1 MTSADPR
8 KAVQDFDSVLHAIQ
22 SETLEQCIAREC
34 NAFDSLAA
42 PFSDRIVLF
51 GAGPLGKGVC
61 EGLRQAGVEPLA
73 FADNN
78 PQRWGTE
85 VKGLRVL
92 SPADTMKQYGNSACF
107 VVTIYNGSPVRQQLK
122 DLGCERVVPFPAL
135 FWKHSEVFT
144 PTSGIDLPHRMRD
157 EIPSIKD
164 CYALLHDDAS
174 RRELI
179 QQISWRYW
187 LDYDLLSPGLPPQ
200 DTYFPLDL
208 FTPLPEEVFVDCGSF
223 DGDSI
228 RSFVSHWNGR
238 FLHAFAFE
246 PDPANRQALGKT
258 VRDLRI
264 EDRVST
270 MPFAVGDYDGPA
282 SFTFTSSASSHL
294 DHEAS
299 HATVECRRLDS
310 IQWSASPTF
319 IKMDIESA
327 EPLALR
333 GAKELLNRCQPILA
347 ICTYHRSTHLWEI
360 PSLIHSIA
368 PDYRIF
374 LRRYAEE
381 CWEGVCYAIPQN
393 RLKKA

>member
-8 KAVQDFDSVLHAIQ
+8 KAMQDFDTVLHGIV
-22 SETLEQCIAREC
+22 SETLEQCIARER
-34 NAFDSLAA
+34 NAFDRLAA
-42 PFSDRIVLF
+42 PFSDRIVLC

-61 EGLRQAGVEPLA
+61 DGLRQAAIEPIA

-78 PQRWGTE
+78 PRLWGTK
-85 VKGLRVL
+85 VRNLHVL
-92 SPADTMKQYGNSACF
+92 SPADALKQYGQSACF
-107 VVTIYNGSPVRQQLK
+107 VVTIYNGSTVRDQLNG
-122 DLGCERVVPFPAL
+122 LGCERVVPFPAL
-135 FWKHSEVFT
+135 FWKYSEVFT
-144 PTSGIDLPHRMRD
+144 PSSGIDLPHHLRD
-157 EIPSIKD
+157 EIPNIKA
-164 CYALLHDDAS
+164 CEALLHDDAS

-187 LDYDLLSPGLPPQ
+187 LDYDLLSPGLPPR

-208 FTPLPEEVFVDCGSF
+208 ITPLAQEVFVDCGSF

-228 RSFVSHWNGR
+228 RSFVGHWNGQFR
-238 FLHAFAFE
+238 HAFAFE
-246 PDPANRQALGKT
+246 PDPANREALGNT
-258 VRDLRI
+258 LRSLGI

-282 SFTFTSSASSHL
+282 SFTCTSSASSHL
-294 DHEAS
+294 DNEAAQ
-299 HATVECRRLDS
+299 ATVECRKLDS
-310 IQWSASPTF
+310 IDWSVAPTF

-333 GAKELLNRCQPILA
+333 GAKELLNRCKPILA
-347 ICTYHRSTHLWEI
+347 VCTYHRSAHLWEI
-360 PSLIHSIA
+360 PKLIRSLA

-381 CWEGVCYAIPQN
+381 CWEGVCYAIPEN
-393 RLKKA
+393 RLKKV